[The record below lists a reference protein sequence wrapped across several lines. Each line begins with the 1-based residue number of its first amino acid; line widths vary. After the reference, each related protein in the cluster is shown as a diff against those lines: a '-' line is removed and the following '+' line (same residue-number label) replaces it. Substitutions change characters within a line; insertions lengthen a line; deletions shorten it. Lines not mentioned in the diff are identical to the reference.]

1 MSDTKTIETDV
12 CVIGAGL
19 ATTLFAANRGL
30 SCVEVG
36 QTGEI
41 NYSSGLLDLLG
52 VYPAGEKQAGNNP
65 WEAIEALVRDIP
77 RHPYARLPQEDIRTA
92 FEEVLAFLEDAGL
105 PYIRRDNQNID
116 VLTSIGSLKR
126 TYCVPHTMWR
136 GVESLEKKPACLLID
151 IRGLKG
157 FSARQ
162 IAAALQSG
170 WPGLRTARITF
181 PGTDHL
187 NEVFTEH
194 MASAL
199 ILPQNREK
207 LALTLRPLLKDV
219 QMVGM
224 PAILGLYRTPEVLAD
239 MEERIGVPLF
249 EIPTIPPSVS
259 GLRLKEAFERGLRTK
274 GVQYLS
280 QKRVLAV
287 RHPED
292 ASFELDIGRV
302 DPELTVCAR
311 GVILHVGHRDGAACG
326 ELTVCARGVILA
338 SGRFI
343 GGGLHADRIRIKET
357 IFDLP
362 VYQPAGRTEWHR
374 REFLDTRG
382 HLVNQAGVEI
392 DNSFRPLNKSGQ
404 PAYPTLFAAGS
415 LLAHNDWKRL
425 KCGAGVAIASAFGAV
440 KAFRQIRQ

>member
-1 MSDTKTIETDV
+1 MTVSDTINTDI
-12 CVIGAGL
+12 CIIGAGL
-19 ATTLFAANRGL
+19 AGLAATLFAANRGL

-41 NYSSGLLDLLG
+41 NYSSGFLDLLG
-52 VYPAGEKQAGNNP
+52 VHRADANQSWTDPWAG
-65 WEAIEALVRDIP
+65 IEALVRDNP
-77 RHPYARLPQEDIRTA
+77 QHPYARLPKEDIRTA
-92 FEEVLAFLEDAGL
+92 FEEVLTFLGDTGL
-105 PYIRRDNQNID
+105 PYTRRADQNID

-126 TYCVPHTMWR
+126 TYCVPHNMWH
-136 GVESLEKKPACLLID
+136 GVESLEKKPPCLLID

-162 IAAALQSG
+162 IAAALMPH
-170 WPGLRTARITF
+170 WPDVRTARISF
-181 PGTDHL
+181 PDTDHL

-199 ILPQNREK
+199 ILPQNRDK

-219 QMVGM
+219 QVVGM
-224 PAILGLYRTPEVLAD
+224 PAILGLYRTPEVMAD
-239 MEERIGVPLF
+239 LESRIGVPLF
-249 EIPTIPPSVS
+249 EIPTIPPSVP
-259 GLRLKEAFERGLRTK
+259 GLRLKEAFERGLRSK
-274 GVQYLS
+274 GVDYIS

-287 RHPED
+287 RHPD
-292 ASFELDIGRV
+292 PQCFEIDIGRTAT
-302 DPELTVCAR
+302 ELIVKPR
-311 GVILHVGHRDGAACG
+311 GI
-326 ELTVCARGVILA
+326 ILA

-343 GGGLHADRIRIKET
+343 GGGLHAGRIRIRET
-357 IFDLP
+357 VFDLP
-362 VYQPAGRTEWHR
+362 VYQPTGRTEWHR

-392 DNSFRPLNKSGQ
+392 DNSFRPLDKSGQ

-440 KAFRQIRQ
+440 QSFLQLKQ